1 MNIRS
6 KAIGCLDK
14 SLSGPN
20 QEDHEIHM
28 RDAARGGLIDLAR
41 TLACGDVDDPAKR
54 LRTMVER
61 LRADTVMVPALAH
74 LEHLGVDAAAVN
86 TVCAVIECEQVPPR
100 VWERGSIHNADNVAA
115 RELAWHS

>member
-74 LEHLGVDAAAVN
+74 QSQE
-86 TVCAVIECEQVPPR
+86 
-100 VWERGSIHNADNVAA
+100 
-115 RELAWHS
+115 